1 MVHCDNNNN
10 LSSFF
15 FFKGYPDVVVQLTS
29 SVPIIT
35 VIITEAT
42 NFSVPTSLFLHLY

>member
-1 MVHCDNNNN
+1 MIIIIICF
-10 LSSFF
+10 LF

-29 SVPIIT
+29 SVPIT